1 MSPDGA
7 TRAYRGNS
15 VKPIAGLPG
24 TRTGSTGLRYEN
36 HAANR
41 LSTAMLFRT
50 AIAASLL
57 TWTMAALPDRAIA
70 GCAATLDHEIRRLG
84 SKETV
89 RLCDEYGGRVLL
101 VVNTASRCG
110 YTPQYEGL
118 EELQRRYQAR
128 GLVVLGFPSND
139 FGGQE
144 PGGEEQIAN
153 FCRLT
158 YDVGFPMFRKTQVA
172 EGTETDP
179 FFRQLAEQAGGYPE
193 WNFHKYL
200 INREGKTVASFP
212 SQVRPLEPKLIDAIE
227 QLL

>member
-1 MSPDGA
+1 MPFKS
-7 TRAYRGNS
+7 
-15 VKPIAGLPG
+15 
-24 TRTGSTGLRYEN
+24 
-36 HAANR
+36 
-41 LSTAMLFRT
+41 

-57 TWTMAALPDRAIA
+57 TGIMAALPYPAF
-70 GCAATLDHEIRRLG
+70 AACPDSLDHEIRRLG

-89 RLCDEYGGRVLL
+89 RLCDEYAGQVLL

-118 EELQRRYQAR
+118 EELYRRYRAR

-144 PGGEEQIAN
+144 PGGEQQIAS

-158 YDVGFPMFRKTQVA
+158 YDVGFPMFRKTKVA
-172 EGTETDP
+172 EGAETDP
-179 FFRQLAEQAGGYPE
+179 FFRQLAEQANGYPK

-200 INREGKTVASFP
+200 IDREGRTVGSFP
-212 SQVRPLEPKLIDAIE
+212 SQVRPLDPNLLDAIE
-227 QLL
+227 RLL